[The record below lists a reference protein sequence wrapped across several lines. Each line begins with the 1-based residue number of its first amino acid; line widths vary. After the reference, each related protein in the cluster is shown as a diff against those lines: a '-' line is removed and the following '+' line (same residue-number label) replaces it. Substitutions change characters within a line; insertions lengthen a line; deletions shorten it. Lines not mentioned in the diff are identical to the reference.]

1 MNLKKQIRDMLKIL
15 KKAIAHHLKAMV
27 PIYGKYIKPW
37 VNIETIK
44 KYPVY
49 AFVIVLLLFMMMY
62 SCNRMSKK
70 PAKEAKSVVAIPVL
84 SKTLDITQSA
94 FGVIK
99 SLHSVSIKPE
109 IEDAKIEQVLL
120 KEGTQV
126 KKGQVIL
133 KLNPDTLLLKI
144 KAAEGKYDAAKSA
157 YEREQELFKIGVGAK
172 AKVDETLRDMLVA
185 ESELADAKHALNKI
199 EIKSPINGYV
209 GTLKWNIGSIVS
221 KNEDLISIYGIDEL
235 MVELKM
241 PEAFYNQVFVG
252 QKLFISSDNILK
264 KVFATT
270 VDSFDV
276 ALDNASHTFLVKAR
290 IKNEGQLL
298 RPGMF
303 VRVKVLLSQV
313 EDALMV
319 PEAAVV
325 NEDSQ
330 TYLFKVENGLAKQSE
345 VEMGQRENDMVHI
358 KEGITKEDMIITTGG
373 KTLIDGQ
380 KVKIMTPEELN
391 ALFGGMV

>member
-1 MNLKKQIRDMLKIL
+1 MSLKKKIKDISKVLTKTIAPYLKNP
-15 KKAIAHHLKAMV
+15 V
-27 PIYGKYIKPW
+27 SIYGQYVKPW
-37 VNIETIK
+37 LGIEAIK

-49 AFVIVLLLFMMMY
+49 GLVIVLLLFMMMY
-62 SCNRMSKK
+62 SCNRMGKK
-70 PAKEAKSVVAIPVL
+70 PVKEAKSVVAVPVL
-84 SKTLDITQSA
+84 SKTLDITHHA

-109 IEDAKIEQVLL
+109 IEDAKIEEVLL
-120 KEGTQV
+120 KEGTKV

-172 AKVDETLRDMLVA
+172 AKVDETLRDRLAA
-185 ESELADAKHALNKI
+185 ESEMADAKHALNKI
-199 EIKSPINGYV
+199 EIKSPIDGYV
-209 GTLKWNIGSIVS
+209 GTLKWNVGSIVS
-221 KNEDLISIYGIDEL
+221 KNEDLISIHGIDEL

-252 QKLFISSDNILK
+252 QKLFVSSDNILK
-264 KVFATT
+264 KVFTTT
-270 VDSFDV
+270 VDSFDI
-276 ALDNASHTFLVKAR
+276 ALDNATHTFLVKAR

-303 VRVKVLLSQV
+303 ARVKALLSQM

-319 PEAAVV
+319 PEAALV
-325 NEDSQ
+325 NEDNQ

-358 KEGITKEDMIITTGG
+358 KEGVKKEDMIITTGG
-373 KTLIDGQ
+373 KTLMDGQ

-391 ALFGGMV
+391 AIFGEMG